1 MNGAAAPLAFI
12 GTMELVLIVVVG
24 LLLFGGD
31 LPKVLGE
38 MGRMW
43 VKLRRAV
50 NEFKRESGIDE
61 AVRDLKRETDFR
73 LEEPRWR
80 RDMDHSA
87 GPARSAPAQD
97 GELEDAGA
105 PKSAT
110 EAESDAAGETA
121 SASKPQVEPERPRP
135 PDTGPSE

>member
-1 MNGAAAPLAFI
+1 MNDAAAPLAFI
-12 GTMELVLIVVVG
+12 GTMELALIAVVG

-38 MGRMW
+38 LGRVW

-50 NEFKRESGIDE
+50 NEFKRESGIEE
-61 AVRDLKRETDFR
+61 AVRDIKRETNFR

-80 RDMDHSA
+80 RDMDHAA
-87 GPARSAPAQD
+87 GPARDDKPQDTELDASAPTEEAK
-97 GELEDAGA
+97 
-105 PKSAT
+105 PKPAAET
-110 EAESDAAGETA
+110 E
-121 SASKPQVEPERPRP
+121 RP